1 MKKIIQYLT
10 YCLIGM
16 LILGGN
22 LYKAQTNPYKAPLYW
37 NPYEYHIVKEMAGV
51 QDNYLT
57 EEALTNNINWL
68 DQNLKSYGYNM
79 VCMDGWGDTSQI
91 NENGY
96 RKSHSSH
103 WVHDYA
109 WWSTYLQGKGMT
121 LGMYENPLWIHVD
134 PNDTTKKNCWD

>member
-68 DQNLKSYGYNM
+68 DQTLSHM
-79 VCMDGWGDTSQI
+79 VIIWCVWMVG
-91 NENGY
+91 
-96 RKSHSSH
+96 
-103 WVHDYA
+103 V
-109 WWSTYLQGKGMT
+109 T
-121 LGMYENPLWIHVD
+121 LA
-134 PNDTTKKNCWD
+134 K